1 MPRRLRRVLAPL
13 VAWRTYKG
21 WTHLILGGALLVPFV
36 MLAILVLGATIA
48 PQGLGGLLLV
58 LGVVAASVP
67 LAGGVAYFIPT
78 FRAVEAVAAR
88 DLLDVPLEDVD
99 GDAYSPAARR
109 RTAVWVVAHLG
120 ASAVVCSLTLTV
132 PPSALYLAAQPIVDR
147 GDGES
152 LAMGLW
158 KPCVAAVMCA
168 GLVYVVATAT
178 SVLRRMAPSLLGPTP
193 EARLSALERQAER
206 LAQRNRLAR
215 ELHDSVGHALSIITV
230 QAGAAQRVQAAD
242 PAFVTGALTAIED
255 ASRRA
260 LEDLD
265 HVLGL
270 LREDAEAGRRPQPT
284 LADLARLV
292 ESTKAAGVKLEVD
305 VSGAV
310 GGVPPAVSR
319 EAYRIVQEGL
329 TNALRHAPQ
338 VPVSLRVAIGV
349 DTLDIDVTNPM
360 PFVPGGP
367 AGPPLGA
374 AASGAGSGGGSATSG
389 SRHASSR
396 PEAGPGGRSGPVAS
410 RPPHSGPGAP
420 AGSGP
425 GPGRPAARPGP
436 GAAAAASSAG
446 GSAGPG
452 SGGEPG
458 RSGPGRSAG
467 SGADAS
473 VEAGSGREPGRSG
486 AGESPVS
493 GRGRGSGLASPN
505 GGSWTGAGRQGGG
518 RGLAGIR
525 ERVTVLRGTMVA
537 GAEAGCWRLAVSLP
551 LRSPS

>member
-1 MPRRLRRVLAPL
+1 MLRSARITPAPL

-48 PQGLGGLLLV
+48 PEGLGGLLLV

-284 LADLARLV
+284 LADLDRLV

-367 AGPPLGA
+367 AGAPLGA

-420 AGSGP
+420 AGSGSAP
-425 GPGRPAARPGP
+425 G
-436 GAAAAASSAG
+436 GAAAAVSNAG

-467 SGADAS
+467 SGADVS

-505 GGSWTGAGRQGGG
+505 EGSWTGAGRQSGG

>member
-1 MPRRLRRVLAPL
+1 MPRRLARALAPL

-48 PQGLGGLLLV
+48 PDGLGGLLIV
-58 LGVVAASVP
+58 LGVVAGSVP
-67 LAGGVAYFIPT
+67 LAGVVAYFIPT

-99 GDAYSPAARR
+99 GDAHTPAARR
-109 RTAVWVVAHLG
+109 RTAAWVVAHLG
-120 ASAVVCSLTLTV
+120 AASVVCSLTLTV
-132 PPSALYLAAQPIVDR
+132 PVSALYLAVQPIVDGGSGR
-147 GDGES
+147 SFALS
-152 LAMGLW
+152 LWRPL
-158 KPCVAAVMCA
+158 VAVVMCA
-168 GLVYVVATAT
+168 GLVYLVAAAT
-178 SVLRRMAPSLLGPTP
+178 YVLRRLAPSLLGPTP

-230 QAGAAQRVQAAD
+230 QAGAAKRVQAAD
-242 PAFVTGALTAIED
+242 PAFVGGALTAIED

-284 LADLARLV
+284 LADLDRLV
-292 ESTKAAGVKLEVD
+292 ASTRAAGVTLEVD
-305 VSGAV
+305 VTGPV

-338 VPVSLRVAIGV
+338 VPVSLRAHIGI
-349 DTLDIDVTNPM
+349 DTLDIAITNPLAASRA
-360 PFVPGGP
+360 VPAVP
-367 AGPPLGA
+367 AGAGTPAAVAGAGA
-374 AASGAGSGGGSATSG
+374 APSG
-389 SRHASSR
+389 SVAPSDSGTVASSSS
-396 PEAGPGGRSGPVAS
+396 SGS
-410 RPPHSGPGAP
+410 SG
-420 AGSGP
+420 
-425 GPGRPAARPGP
+425 
-436 GAAAAASSAG
+436 
-446 GSAGPG
+446 GPG
-452 SGGEPG
+452 SDPG
-458 RSGPGRSAG
+458 HGR
-467 SGADAS
+467 
-473 VEAGSGREPGRSG
+473 RR
-486 AGESPVS
+486 
-493 GRGRGSGLASPN
+493 
-505 GGSWTGAGRQGGG
+505 GGG

-537 GAEAGCWRLAVSLP
+537 GADAGCWKLVVSLP